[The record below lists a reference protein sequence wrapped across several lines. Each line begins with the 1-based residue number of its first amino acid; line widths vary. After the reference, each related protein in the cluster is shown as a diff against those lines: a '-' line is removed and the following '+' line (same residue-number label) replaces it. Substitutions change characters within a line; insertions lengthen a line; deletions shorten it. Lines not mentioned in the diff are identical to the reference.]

1 MRWSPVLCLTHLVR
15 GPLVVWSRGAREG
28 SILRVLMISKAC
40 VVGMYQRKLEE
51 LARLPTMELSVVVP
65 PYWRTGPQAL
75 PLERAYTSG
84 YALHVLPMAL
94 NGHFHLHFYPGLGG
108 LVQRLG
114 PEIVHI
120 DEEPYNL
127 ATFQAMWLAR
137 RNGAQALF
145 FTWQNLLRRYP
156 VPFSLFQRYN
166 LAHAAAAIAGNQ
178 EAHDVLRAKGYDG
191 PISIVP
197 QFGVDP
203 DLSRRKYTSCQR
215 AEFVIGYAGRM
226 VEEKGVQLL
235 IQAVAGLDGPWML
248 RLIGDGPYLPTLED
262 LSAELGIAERVQ
274 FQPWKPAVEM
284 PDHLSHLDVL
294 VLPSLTRPNWK
305 EQFGRVLVEAM
316 ACEVPV
322 IGSSSGEIPNVIGD
336 AGLVFPEGNMTAL
349 RDALFELMT
358 DPDLRVQLGQ
368 SGRAR
373 VLEHYT
379 QQRIAAQT
387 YGVYRQ
393 LLGTR

>member
-1 MRWSPVLCLTHLVR
+1 
-15 GPLVVWSRGAREG
+15 
-28 SILRVLMISKAC
+28 MISKAC

-51 LARLPTMELSVVVP
+51 LARFPAMELSLVVP
-65 PYWRTGPQAL
+65 PYWRTGRQAL
-75 PLERAYTSG
+75 PLERAYATG

-108 LVQRLG
+108 LVQRLR

-156 VPFSLFQRYN
+156 IPFSLFERYN
-166 LAHAAAAIAGNQ
+166 VAHAAAAIAGNQ
-178 EAHDVLRAKGYDG
+178 EAHVVLRAKGYKG
-191 PISIVP
+191 PISLVP

-203 DLSRRKYTSCQR
+203 DLCRRRCTAHKST
-215 AEFVIGYAGRM
+215 EFVIGYAGRM
-226 VEEKGVQLL
+226 VEEKGIQLL
-235 IQAVAGLDGPWML
+235 IQAVAELDGPWML
-248 RLIGDGPYLPTLED
+248 RLVGDGPYRPRLEA
-262 LSAELGIAERVQ
+262 LSAKLGLAERVQ
-274 FQPWKPAVEM
+274 FEPWKPAAEM
-284 PDHLSHLDVL
+284 PDYLSGLDVL
-294 VLPSLTRPNWK
+294 VLPSLTRRNWK

-322 IGSSSGEIPNVIGD
+322 IGSSSGEIPHVIGD
-336 AGLVFPEGNMTAL
+336 AGLVFPENDVAAL
-349 RDALFELMT
+349 RDALSELMN
-358 DPDLRVQLGQ
+358 DPGLRAQLSQ
-368 SGRAR
+368 RGRAR

-379 QQRIAAQT
+379 QQRIATET
-387 YGVYRQ
+387 YDVYQR
-393 LLGTR
+393 LLDGN

>member
-1 MRWSPVLCLTHLVR
+1 
-15 GPLVVWSRGAREG
+15 
-28 SILRVLMISKAC
+28 MISKAC

-51 LARLPTMELSVVVP
+51 LARLPAVELSLVVP
-65 PYWRTGPQAL
+65 PYWRAGHQVLTLQ
-75 PLERAYTSG
+75 RAYTSG
-84 YALHVLPMAL
+84 YALRVLPMAF

-108 LVQRLG
+108 LVQHLR
-114 PEIVHI
+114 PDIVHI

-127 ATFQAMWLAR
+127 ATFQAMWLAG

-145 FTWQNLLRRYP
+145 FTWQNLLRHYP
-156 VPFSLFQRYN
+156 IPFSLFERYN

-178 EAHDVLRAKGYDG
+178 EAHDVLRAKGYKG
-191 PISIVP
+191 PVSLVP

-203 DLSRRKYTSCQR
+203 HLSHRSCTSRTR

-248 RLIGDGPYLPTLED
+248 RLIGDGPYLPTLKA
-262 LSAELGIAERVQ
+262 LSAKLGITHRVL
-274 FQPWKPAVEM
+274 FEPWKPAAEM
-284 PDHLSHLDVL
+284 PDQLSSLDVL

-322 IGSSSGEIPNVIGD
+322 IGSSSGEIPNVIAD
-336 AGLVFPEGNMTAL
+336 AGLVFAENDVVAL
-349 RDALFELMT
+349 QDALSELMNS
-358 DPDLRVQLGQ
+358 PSLRVHLSQR
-368 SGRAR
+368 GRAR
-373 VLEHYT
+373 VLQHYT
-379 QQRIAAQT
+379 QQHIATET
-387 YGVYRQ
+387 YGVYQQ
-393 LLGTR
+393 LLAGS